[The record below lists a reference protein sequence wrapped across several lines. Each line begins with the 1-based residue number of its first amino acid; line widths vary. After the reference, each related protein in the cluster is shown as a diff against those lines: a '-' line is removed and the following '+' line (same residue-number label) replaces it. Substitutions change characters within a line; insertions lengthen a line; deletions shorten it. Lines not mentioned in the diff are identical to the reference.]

1 MTRRALRARRTG
13 HKGRSSHC
21 LHRFAS
27 VLLACALVF
36 VVVWAGLGAWFLS
49 DRHRS
54 EPVKSDAI
62 VMLAG
67 ANDGRHRVARNLLED
82 GYAPELLV
90 SSPDGAGRKQAAE
103 LCLEKAT
110 ECFTPVPKT
119 TAGEVKFVREAADE
133 AKESGHAWHDIIVVT
148 NKPHAARAGDFFR
161 KCLDDE
167 GDNGAP
173 VTVRVVSIEGLDRS
187 RLPIHVLREAA
198 GFVKEEII
206 SEAC

>member
-1 MTRRALRARRTG
+1 MSARARRRSIRA
-13 HKGRSSHC
+13 GRA
-21 LHRFAS
+21 RRGQR
-27 VLLACALVF
+27 LANAFIALTCIAVI
-36 VVVWAGLGAWFLS
+36 VWVGLGAWFLF

-103 LCLEKAT
+103 LCTHSAT
-110 ECFTPVPKT
+110 ECFSPVPKT
-119 TAGEVKFVREAADE
+119 TAGEVKYVREVAEE
-133 AKESGHAWHDIIVVT
+133 AKEAGHAWSDIIVVT
-148 NKPHAARAGDFFR
+148 NKPHSARAGAFFR
-161 KCLDDE
+161 KCLEDE
-167 GDNGAP
+167 GEGGQP
-173 VTVRVVSIEGLDRS
+173 VTVRVVSIEGIDKS
-187 RLPIHVLREAA
+187 RLPVHVLREAA